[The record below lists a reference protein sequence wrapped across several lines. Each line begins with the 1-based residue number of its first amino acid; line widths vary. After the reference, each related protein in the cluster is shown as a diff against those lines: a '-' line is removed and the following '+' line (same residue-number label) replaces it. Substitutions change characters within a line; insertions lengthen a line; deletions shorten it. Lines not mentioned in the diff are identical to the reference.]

1 MSLGKD
7 LFSRFLRRYR
17 SSVNVLVLCSLL
29 LNLLTFAGSLYMML
43 VYDSVLPSGSIPTL
57 AGLFAMILLVYLF
70 QALFEW
76 IRSETMLGIATGV
89 REDLSASVRYAT
101 VNHRLRAGTNDGDGL
116 QLVRDLDQLHA
127 FLASA
132 GPAAMLDLPWM
143 VLFLIVLAVLHWSLG
158 LVALIGALVLMGIAI
173 LSARNTQ
180 SGNRELTALTGRRMG
195 AALSELRFAETAMA
209 MGMQHRLSEASR
221 QHERGLVAVQEGLSR
236 SLARFGGAG
245 RTFRLFLQS
254 AILTVGALLVIDG
267 KASGGV
273 VFASSILA
281 GRALA
286 PIDQVIA
293 NWRGFAAARSGWER
307 IVDAIGRYQPQAGR
321 AVTLSPP
328 SGPII
333 VRDAWI
339 IPPGSTTTVLS
350 GVTIEVHPGQ
360 ALAVIGQSASGKSS
374 LARALLG
381 IWPVARGEVRIDGA
395 TLDQWDPELL
405 GASFGYVPQEIDLI
419 GGTVGQNIARFDP
432 AAPSEAVIAA
442 ARAAGMHE
450 TILGLSEGYE
460 TMLRPGGPELS
471 AGQRQRVGLARALYG
486 DPFLLVLD
494 EANSNLDADG
504 DIALAQAVEAVKA
517 RGGIVVMITHRPATL
532 GPITHIAALAGG
544 RLADFGTRDEVLG
557 RLNAKGPR
565 AVDMQQRQGGK
576 P

>member
-1 MSLGKD
+1 MN
-7 LFSRFLRRYR
+7 LFSRFVRRYR

-29 LNLLTFAGSLYMML
+29 LNLLTFAGSLYMMM

-57 AGLFAMILLVYLF
+57 FGLFAMILLVYIF

-89 REDLSASVRYAT
+89 REDLSAPVRFAT
-101 VNHRLRAGTNDGDGL
+101 VNHRLRSGTNDGDGL

-127 FLASA
+127 FLAST
-132 GPAAMLDLPWM
+132 GPAALLDLPWM
-143 VLFLIVLAVLHWSLG
+143 VLFLIVLTVLHWSLG
-158 LVALIGALVLMGIAI
+158 LVALLGALVLMGIAV
-173 LSARNTQ
+173 LSARRTQ
-180 SGNRELTALTGRRMG
+180 HGTRELTTLTGRRMG
-195 AALSELRFAETAMA
+195 AALSELRFAEAAMA

-221 QHERGLVAVQEGLSR
+221 QHERTLVTVQEGLSR
-236 SLARFGGAG
+236 TLARFGGAG

-293 NWRGFAAARSGWER
+293 NWRGFAAARSGWTR
-307 IVDAIGRYQPQAGR
+307 IVDAVTRYRPQTTR
-321 AVTLSPP
+321 AVTLGPP
-328 SGPII
+328 NGPIQI
-333 VRDAWI
+333 RDAWLV
-339 IPPGSTTTVLS
+339 PPGSTTTVLS
-350 GVTIEVHPGQ
+350 GVSIDMHPGQ

-381 IWPVARGEVRIDGA
+381 LWPVARGEVRIDGA
-395 TLDQWDPELL
+395 THDQWDPEVL

-419 GGTVGQNIARFDP
+419 GGTVGQNIARFNP
-432 AAPSEAVIAA
+432 AAPSDAVIAA

-450 TILGLSEGYE
+450 TILALPRGYE

-504 DIALAQAVEAVKA
+504 DIALAQAIEAVKA

-544 RLADFGTRDEVLG
+544 RLVDFGTRDDVLG

-565 AVDMQQRQGGK
+565 AVDLQQQRTGK
-576 P
+576 S

>member
-1 MSLGKD
+1 M
-7 LFSRFLRRYR
+7 
-17 SSVNVLVLCSLL
+17 NVLVLCSLL
-29 LNLLTFAGSLYMML
+29 LNLLTFAGSLYMMM

-57 AGLFAMILLVYLF
+57 FGLFAMVLIVYIF

-76 IRSETMLGIATGV
+76 IRSETMLGIANGV
-89 REDLSASVRYAT
+89 REDLSAPVRYAT
-101 VNHRLRAGTNDGDGL
+101 VNHRLRSGTNDGDGL
-116 QLVRDLDQLHA
+116 QLVRDLDQLHS
-127 FLASA
+127 FLAST
-132 GPAAMLDLPWM
+132 GPAALLDLPWM

-158 LVALIGALVLMGIAI
+158 LVALIGALVLVGIAI
-173 LSARNTQ
+173 VSARRTQ
-180 SGNRELTALTGRRMG
+180 AGNSELTTLTGRRMG

-209 MGMQHRLSEASR
+209 LGMQRRLSEASR
-221 QHERGLVAVQEGLSR
+221 GHELSLVSVQEGLSR
-236 SLARFGGAG
+236 TLARYGGAG

-293 NWRGFAAARSGWER
+293 NWRGYAAARSGWTR
-307 IVDAIGRYQPQAGR
+307 IVDAVSRYRPRTDGG
-321 AVTLSPP
+321 VTLSAPK
-328 SGPII
+328 GPIA
-333 VRDAWI
+333 VRDAWVV
-339 IPPGSTTTVLS
+339 PPGSTTTVLS
-350 GVTIEVHPGQ
+350 GISLEIHPGQ

-381 IWPVARGEVRIDGA
+381 LWPVVRGDLRMDGA
-395 TLDQWDPELL
+395 TLDQWDPEAL

-442 ARAAGMHE
+442 ARAAGLHE
-450 TILGLSEGYE
+450 MILSLPQGYE

-544 RLADFGTRDEVLG
+544 RLVDFGTRDEVLG

-565 AVDMQQRQGGK
+565 AVDLQQQGGK
-576 P
+576 A